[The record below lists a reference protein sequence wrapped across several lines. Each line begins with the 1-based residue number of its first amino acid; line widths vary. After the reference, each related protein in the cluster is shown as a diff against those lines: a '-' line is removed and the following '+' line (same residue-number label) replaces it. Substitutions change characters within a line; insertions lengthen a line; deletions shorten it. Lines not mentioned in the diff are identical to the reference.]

1 MFSFDSL
8 FTFFKQASV
17 IFIILFLIFAAYMYF
32 NQDSIIYV
40 PEINGT
46 KYPEDN
52 PRPYQNPSNIQ
63 MEYKD
68 IEIHTRDNLY
78 LFGWF
83 VYKKTTPN
91 TTIIYFHENAGSN
104 YYIIKCFYRY
114 WI

>member
-1 MFSFDSL
+1 
-8 FTFFKQASV
+8 
-17 IFIILFLIFAAYMYF
+17 MYF

-68 IEIHTRDNLY
+68 IEIHTRDNLC